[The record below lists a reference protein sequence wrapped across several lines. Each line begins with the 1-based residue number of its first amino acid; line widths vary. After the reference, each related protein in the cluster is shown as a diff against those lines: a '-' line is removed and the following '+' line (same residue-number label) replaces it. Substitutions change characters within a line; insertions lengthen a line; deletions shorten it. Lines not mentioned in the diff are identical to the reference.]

1 MKMPLNINKKISKRA
16 LAGVMAVFSLLA
28 ITPIRGYAWGDHG
41 HRTVARIASRYLNDR
56 ASTAINEILK
66 ADPYLAQKCPNE
78 SSLEL
83 KLACVASWPDPP
95 VKDERPYTANWHF
108 VDIPVTMVGSEPF
121 RTSSYDVAR
130 DCAMSKR
137 GDCAILALERLK
149 LVLAGTK
156 EAPISRAEA
165 LKFIVHI
172 VGDLHQPLH
181 NVTDKKNID
190 DEKDLGDLGGNTK
203 IVQWLSM
210 ENSPRWKD
218 YHWNLHSVW
227 DEGIIDRTLEILKT
241 DENGYVNQLVSTL
254 PAKDDQ
260 ALARYQTG
268 DSLSWADEGYKLAVL
283 HAYKKLPAF
292 DENYQYTKDGKVGY
306 GGYILDAKSGYYEAN
321 REVVDNQLKKGGL
334 RLARLLNELL
344 GQ

>member
-1 MKMPLNINKKISKRA
+1 MRLYGRRRVAQRA
-16 LAGVMAVFSLLA
+16 LACVIAVFSVLA
-28 ITPIRGYAWGDHG
+28 VTPTRGYAWGDHG
-41 HRTVARIASRYLNDR
+41 HRTVARIAARYLNDK
-56 ASTAINEILK
+56 ASAAVNEILK

-83 KLACVASWPDPP
+83 KLACIASWPDPP
-95 VKDERPYTANWHF
+95 LKDERPYTANWHF
-108 VDIPVTMVGSEPF
+108 VDIPVTMVGNQPF

-149 LVLAGTK
+149 PVLANPK
-156 EAPISRAEA
+156 EAPISRTEA

-190 DEKDLGDLGGNTK
+190 DEKELGDLGGNTK

-210 ENSPRWKD
+210 ETSPRWKD
-218 YHWNLHSVW
+218 YHWNLHAVW

-241 DENGYVNQLVSTL
+241 DEDGFVRQLVSTL
-254 PAKDDQ
+254 PAKGDQ
-260 ALARYQTG
+260 SLAKYQTG
-268 DSLSWADEGYKLAVL
+268 DSLAWADEGYKLAVFY
-283 HAYKKLPAF
+283 AYGKLPAY
-292 DENYQYTKDGKVGY
+292 DENYKYTKDGKEGY

-321 REVVDNQLKKGGL
+321 REIVNHQLKKGGL
-334 RLARLLNELL
+334 RLAKLLNDLL
-344 GQ
+344 SQ

>member
-1 MKMPLNINKKISKRA
+1 MHLNVSKRVARRA
-16 LAGVMAVFSLLA
+16 LACVIAVFSVFA

-41 HRTVARIASRYLNDR
+41 HRTVARIAARHLNDK
-56 ASTAINEILK
+56 AAAAVSEILK
-66 ADPYLAQKCPNE
+66 ADPYLSQKCPNE

-83 KLACVASWPDPP
+83 KLACIASWPDPP
-95 VKDERPYTANWHF
+95 LKDERPYTANWHF
-108 VDIPVTMVGSEPF
+108 VDIPVTMVGSEAF
-121 RTSSYDVAR
+121 RTASYDVTR
-130 DCAMSKR
+130 DCPMSKR

-149 LVLAGTK
+149 PVLANPR
-156 EAPISRAEA
+156 EAPISRTEA

-210 ENSPRWKD
+210 ETSPRWKD

-227 DEGIIDRTLEILKT
+227 DEGIIDRTLEIQQT
-241 DENGYVNQLVSTL
+241 DEDGYVNQLVSTL
-254 PAKDDQ
+254 PSKGDQ
-260 ALARYQTG
+260 ALAKYQTG
-268 DSLSWADEGYKLAVL
+268 DSVAWADEGYKLAVFY
-283 HAYKKLPAF
+283 AYRKLPPY
-292 DENYQYTKDGKVGY
+292 DENYKYMKDGKEGY

-321 REVVDNQLKKGGL
+321 REIVNNQLKKGGL
-334 RLARLLNELL
+334 RLAKLLNDLL

>member
-1 MKMPLNINKKISKRA
+1 MLFNVNKKLAKKVLAFVIA
-16 LAGVMAVFSLLA
+16 LLSVLA
-28 ITPIRGYAWGDHG
+28 IAPIRGYAWGDHG
-41 HRTVARIASRYLNDR
+41 HRTVARIAARYLNDK
-56 ASTAINEILK
+56 AAAAINEILK

-83 KLACVASWPDPP
+83 KLACIASWPDPP
-95 VKDERPYTANWHF
+95 LKDERPYTANWHF
-108 VDIPVTMVGSEPF
+108 VNIPVTMVGNEPF
-121 RTSSYDVAR
+121 RTSSYDVTR

-137 GDCAILALERLK
+137 GDCAILALERLR
-149 LVLAGTK
+149 LVLANPN

-181 NVTDKKNID
+181 NVTDKKNIG

-210 ENSPRWKD
+210 ETSPRWKG

-241 DENGYVNQLVSTL
+241 DEDGYVNQLASML
-254 PAKDDQ
+254 PAKGDKS
-260 ALARYQTG
+260 LAKYQIG
-268 DSLSWADEGYKLAVL
+268 DAVAWADEGYKLAVFY
-283 HAYKKLPAF
+283 AYRKLPAY
-292 DENYQYTKDGKVGY
+292 DENYKYTKDGKEGY
-306 GGYILDAKSGYYEAN
+306 GGYILDAKSGYYEAT
-321 REVVDNQLKKGGL
+321 RDVVDAQLKKGGL
-334 RLARLLNELL
+334 RLAKVLNDLL